1 MIRFESSLITGDFD
15 EGVDSESISVTEGS
29 DPGTPDS
36 CRLGIQTW
44 AIMVGWWWTVDVD

>member
-1 MIRFESSLITGDFD
+1 MIRFEPSLIAADLD
-15 EGVDSESISVTEGS
+15 EGVDSGSISDTEGY
-29 DPGTPDS
+29 DPDS

>member
-1 MIRFESSLITGDFD
+1 MIRFESSLIAADLD
-15 EGVDSESISVTEGS
+15 EGVDSGSISDTEGY

-44 AIMVGWWWTVDVD
+44 AIMVGWWLNVDVD